1 MKIYGGH
8 DYYDGVMALG
18 ADPSIRLM
26 RKNEEIDPKE
36 VSIPGHTLEAREGRW
51 SSSPILK
58 HIRVVFGPKIYH
70 GVEID
75 MNNIGSVPLY
85 FWDAQKLNEW
95 VSSQKNVS
103 IEVKRDW
110 SQRKKIKLEEY
121 FAVTD
126 SPAPLRDYMIANRY
140 AILLKLEYRW
150 KDHKV
155 LMNPHDLKKYWFQ
168 KALDPFTAYQ
178 ELSMWVG
185 GVLCGQ
191 SPNIVEITDD
201 KTILEGHGFDNVVSF
216 RGPRI

>member
-26 RKNEEIDPKE
+26 RKNEEIPE
-36 VSIPGHTLEAREGRW
+36 VSIPGHILEMREDRW
-51 SSSPILK
+51 HNLRYSSSILR

-70 GVEID
+70 GVEI
-75 MNNIGSVPLY
+75 NNLH

-95 VSSQKNVS
+95 VNSQKGIS
-103 IEVKRDW
+103 IEVKRNW
-110 SQRKKIKLEEY
+110 KQRKKIKLEEY

-126 SPAPLRDYMIANRY
+126 SPDVLRDFMIANRY
-140 AILLKLEYRW
+140 AILLRIENYYGKSQ
-150 KDHKV
+150 V
-155 LMNPHDLKKYWFQ
+155 LMNPYDLKKYDFQ
-168 KALDPFTAYQ
+168 KALDPYTAYQ

-191 SPNIVEITDD
+191 SPSIVEITDD
-201 KTILEGHGFDNVVSF
+201 KTILEGHGFDDVFSF
-216 RGPRI
+216 RGPRIL